1 MRKTQENRFT
11 MIKTV
16 RTFLEQNQETV
27 NNISELAN
35 SQVQLNTIYSDLKIK
50 DNEKKNSLKG
60 KAATKLALS
69 ERLIKSSLSVSAALF
84 AFAKKNKNVELME
97 KTDINVTSLE
107 RMRDTMLVEAMEG
120 LKSLASAYISELA
133 SYGITQEKLNDFS
146 AKIEEY
152 DDSIGDKETGMVKRK
167 GAVKSL
173 KLLFSEAD
181 EVFLVMDKLVNGM
194 EEDDKQVFVRG
205 YNDSRKIQNLGVR
218 HRKEEL
224 KKSGTPGEE
233 ITTIS

>member
-1 MRKTQENRFT
+1 MRKNQENRFT

-16 RTFLEQNQETV
+16 RTFLEQNQDIVT
-27 NNISELAN
+27 NISELAN
-35 SQVQLNTIYSDLKIK
+35 VQAQLKGIYDNLKAK
-50 DNEKKNSLKG
+50 DKEKKNSFEG
-60 KAATKLALS
+60 KALVKLAS
-69 ERLIKSSLSVSAALF
+69 KERVIKSSLAVSAALF
-84 AFAKKNKNVELME
+84 AFAKKSGNIELAGL
-97 KTDINVTSLE
+97 TDITRSSLDL
-107 RMRDTMLVEAMEG
+107 MRDTMLVEAMEG
-120 LKSLASAYISELA
+120 LRNLATANISELGP
-133 SYGITQEKLNDFS
+133 YGVTQSKLDEFT

-152 DDSIGDKETGMVKRK
+152 DDSIGKKETGMVKRK

-224 KKSGTPGEE
+224 KKTGTPGEE
-233 ITTIS
+233 ITKNS